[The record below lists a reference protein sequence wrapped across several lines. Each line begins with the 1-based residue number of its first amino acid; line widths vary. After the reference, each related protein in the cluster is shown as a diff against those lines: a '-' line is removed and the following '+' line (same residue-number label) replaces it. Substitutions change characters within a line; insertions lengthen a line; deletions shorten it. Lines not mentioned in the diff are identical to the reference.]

1 MKSLRLLPVFLG
13 LAAGCA
19 LPADTAS
26 KAAPRTTVIF
36 DHPENFTDIKDGYV
50 PSDKGRDAI
59 LSRIREFLVSRA
71 DLLLPEGYRMTVTFS
86 DIDLAGDYEPW
97 HGARWEDVRIIKS
110 VYPPALRF
118 TYSVADPSGKVVKEG
133 SEDLRD
139 LAFQMRLLSPYDSSI
154 DNLAYEKDIL
164 NDWARSTLR
173 GLKKA

>member
-1 MKSLRLLPVFLG
+1 MKSLRLIPLLLG
-13 LAAGCA
+13 IAAGCA

-26 KAAPRTTVIF
+26 KAAPRTIVIF
-36 DHPENFTDIKDGYV
+36 DHPENFTDVKDGYV
-50 PSDKGRDAI
+50 PSDKGRDSI

-86 DIDLAGDYEPW
+86 DIDLAGEFEPW
-97 HGARWEDVRIIKS
+97 HGVQWENVRIIKPI
-110 VYPPALRF
+110 YPPALKF
-118 TYSVADPSGKVVKEG
+118 NYSVTDPSGKVVKEG
-133 SEDLRD
+133 SENIRD
-139 LAFQMRLLSPYDSSI
+139 MAFQMRLLTPYDGST